1 MNLAENLRAAIKIFR
16 YINGKKLEEG
26 QKIKIHADKGTYT
39 VTIKD
44 ITCDYSGLV
53 VCEAV
58 NEYGKAS
65 SQATLKVLPRGE
77 PPDFLEWLANIRAR
91 EGKLEETLDSI
102 TMKYLTIL
110 KFKDQQ
116 SNTAWF
122 IPENHDQQSPGL

>member
-1 MNLAENLRAAIKIFR
+1 M
-16 YINGKKLEEG
+16 EEG